1 MQTKSIG
8 GGHGEDLMTK
18 LSLDYQQS
26 YHYISLAKEKKK
38 KNGVL
43 FRLHLCNTSI
53 AELMTYTAI
62 QVTSIRTMMLDL

>member
-38 KNGVL
+38 KSE
-43 FRLHLCNTSI
+43 FCSPFTC
-53 AELMTYTAI
+53 AI
-62 QVTSIRTMMLDL
+62 LALQS

>member
-38 KNGVL
+38 KKSE
-43 FRLHLCNTSI
+43 FCSPF
-53 AELMTYTAI
+53 TYAI
-62 QVTSIRTMMLDL
+62 LALQS